1 MIRVAEKKNCCG
13 CGACAQKCPK
23 RCIRMAADDEGFLY
37 PEVDLDSCVSCGICE
52 KVCPVLNF
60 RPGED
65 TVKGAYAAYAK
76 DTPLRMK
83 SSSGGM
89 FSVFAKVILDN
100 GGVVFGAAFDEDFS
114 VHHISAEDE
123 EGLAPIR
130 KSKYTQSRTEDTFIS
145 VKEYLQAGRWVL
157 YTGTGC
163 QISGLKRFLGAE
175 YENLYTIDVLC
186 EGVPSPNVWRR
197 YLERQE
203 KRFGAPVVR
212 VDFRGKKEDS
222 GWSKF
227 ETKLEFANSK
237 KYSCNNAEDPFMQTF
252 LNAVCLRPSCY
263 ACKFKGLGRDSD
275 ISIGDCWGIEK
286 RMPDMDDDRG
296 TSIVLVH
303 SDKGQALLNVTKEML
318 VVRPDDVDK
327 ILPPYYSSRRS
338 MMKNPH
344 RDRFMRE
351 FHAGAG
357 MDRLAEMSKPTFGD
371 VFKRKVI
378 STWILVRRI
387 LTRKRAP

>member
-1 MIRVAEKKNCCG
+1 MIHIAEKKNCCG

-23 RCIRMAADDEGFLY
+23 RCIRMVADDEGFLY
-37 PEVDLDSCVSCGICE
+37 PEVDLDNCVSCGLCE

-89 FSVFAKVILDN
+89 FSVFAKMILDS
-100 GGVVFGAAFDEDFS
+100 GGVVFGAAFDEDFL

-123 EGLAPIR
+123 EGLDPIC
-130 KSKYTQSRTEDTFIS
+130 KSKYTQSRTEDTFIR
-145 VKEYLQAGRWVL
+145 VKEYLQTGRRVL
-157 YTGTGC
+157 YTGTSC

-175 YENLYTIDVLC
+175 YEDLYMIDVLC
-186 EGVPSPNVWRR
+186 AGVPSPNVWKR
-197 YLERQE
+197 YLESQE
-203 KRFGAPVVR
+203 KRFGAPVIRINSRRKR
-212 VDFRGKKEDS
+212 VDG
-222 GWSKF
+222 GWKRYEF
-227 ETKLEFANSK
+227 EQEFSNSK
-237 KYSCNNAEDPFMQTF
+237 KYRCYNREDPFMKIF
-252 LNAVCLRPSCY
+252 LNAACQRPSCY
-263 ACKFKGLGRDSD
+263 TCKFKGLGRDSD
-275 ISIGDCWGIEK
+275 ISIGDCWGIGK

-303 SDKGQALLNVTKEML
+303 SDKGQALLNAIKERI
-318 VVRPDDVDK
+318 VVRSDDVDK
-327 ILPPYYSSRRS
+327 ILSPLYPSRRLLINS
-338 MMKNPH
+338 N

-357 MDRLAEMSKPTFGD
+357 MDRLAEISKPTFGD

-378 STWILVRRI
+378 SIWILLRRKI
-387 LTRKRAP
+387 TRK